1 MRPFSVSFA
10 ALILGLPL
18 FAQENFDLSPALHI
32 NAAYGT
38 SSADHPE
45 DFAPGGHD
53 PKRDNAVMLQSLEPS
68 LSLRWGDHVE
78 GFVTGSAFTDDHDD
92 LDWEWEEF
100 FLKLTNLPSGME
112 LRGGRFLNRVGLHN
126 PTHLHGW
133 STVDAPLPHALFLG
147 EDGLATNGGEL
158 NFYLDTR
165 QVTVLS
171 FSIGQRPAH
180 SHDHGHG
187 HGHDDDHDDDHHD
200 DHDDEHDD
208 HGHEGFG
215 ALEEF
220 RVADDMFTV
229 GLRRDHR
236 FDDFKSLQ
244 FALFGGL
251 GDNEEGGDAWF
262 AGAGVEYAWRE
273 NGLEP
278 GGRALRWRTEAIRFR
293 GEHGHHDDDH
303 DDHYDDDHHDDD
315 HHDDDH
321 HDDHDDDHHED
332 DEGAVSTWGL
342 TTQLVYEAHP
352 HAHPFARI
360 DYIASTD
367 ELNLPDWTRYTAGV
381 TIPLQD
387 DPRLYVRLQG
397 NADERG
403 SHSEQSLWLQ
413 LGFSWGGSEVR

>member
-1 MRPFSVSFA
+1 MRPFALSLA
-10 ALILGLPL
+10 TLILGLPL
-18 FAQENFDLSPALHI
+18 FAQENFDLSPAVHI

-53 PKRDNAVMLQSLEPS
+53 PKRDNAVFLQSLEPS
-68 LSLRWGDHVE
+68 LSLRWGDHVQ
-78 GFVTGSAFTDDHDD
+78 GFVTGSAFTDEHDE
-92 LDWEWEEF
+92 LEWEWEEI

-126 PTHLHGW
+126 PVHLHSW

-165 QVTVLS
+165 QATVLS
-171 FSIGQRPAH
+171 FSYGQRP
-180 SHDHGHG
+180 SHDDHGHDDG
-187 HGHDDDHDDDHHD
+187 HDDDGHDDDH
-200 DHDDEHDD
+200 
-208 HGHEGFG
+208 EGFG
-215 ALEEF
+215 AFEEF
-220 RVADDMFTV
+220 RVADDIFTI

-236 FDDFKSLQ
+236 FNDFRSLQ
-244 FALFGGL
+244 LALFGGM

-262 AGAGVEYAWRE
+262 AGAGVEYTWRE

-303 DDHYDDDHHDDD
+303 DDDHYEDRHVDHGHGHDDD
-315 HHDDDH
+315 HHGD
-321 HDDHDDDHHED
+321 E
-332 DEGAVSTWGL
+332 EGAVSTWGL
-342 TTQLVYEAHP
+342 TTELVYEAHP

-360 DYIASTD
+360 DTIASTD
-367 ELNLPDWTRYTAGV
+367 ELHLPDWTRYTAGV

-387 DPRLYVRLQG
+387 DPRVYVRLQG